1 MGWLSKLA
9 GLTEHLRLEIP
20 MAFNIRTGQ
29 GIAALRWIGTSPV
42 PRLSEAQC
50 KIALM
55 ALLYARTLVN
65 HHETRDEL
73 FARVAQAA
81 ARVRDGEGDLTF
93 EPWVLD
99 IAGKY
104 LFIWPWHIVEP
115 EAITEAKTYVATLQS
130 ASSGALSIQLKMA
143 MGQER
148 ILAPSSG

>member
-1 MGWLSKLA
+1 
-9 GLTEHLRLEIP
+9 
-20 MAFNIRTGQ
+20 
-29 GIAALRWIGTSPV
+29 
-42 PRLSEAQC
+42 
-50 KIALM
+50 
-55 ALLYARTLVN
+55 
-65 HHETRDEL
+65 
-73 FARVAQAA
+73 VAQAA

-148 ILAPSSG
+148 ILAPSSTLVAAAGLAKALPGPERMRLARVLLAINRHYSSSKSIRIGSESTALATAMHELELA